1 MKATRLFTLI
11 EKSMRDESALARQR
25 GDMAAGE
32 TVLTLANTAMF
43 VRMSLERDYRVNY
56 RWYKPWTWR
65 IP

>member
-1 MKATRLFTLI
+1 MSATKLFGLI

-43 VRMSLERDYRVNY
+43 VRLALEREYRRAY
-56 RWYKPWTWR
+56 RWWNPLTWR
-65 IP
+65 KP

>member
-1 MKATRLFTLI
+1 MKATKLFTLI

-43 VRMSLERDYRVNY
+43 VRLSLDRDYCRNY
-56 RWYKPWTWR
+56 RWWNPWTWR
-65 IP
+65 KP